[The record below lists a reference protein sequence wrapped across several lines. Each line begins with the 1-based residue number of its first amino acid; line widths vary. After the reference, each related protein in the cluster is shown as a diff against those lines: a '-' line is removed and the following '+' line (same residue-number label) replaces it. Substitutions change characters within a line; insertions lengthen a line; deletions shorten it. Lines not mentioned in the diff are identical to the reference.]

1 MHITTVDISIT
12 TLDSAGAAA
21 SAPLLYGVI
30 RNSRGEIV
38 QVLTLD
44 DVTETARG
52 VYEISSFDISDST
65 KYPGTEFTIF
75 WCTKSSDV
83 SPQTAL
89 QRYAIYADH
98 PSGVTTRLIT
108 WMPTYRKSLL
118 YGYRIARKLAS
129 ETEFTTLG
137 YSVYPYF
144 FDRTSYSAPAEFH
157 AASFLINELIW
168 SSTDEAEPILGNE
181 CGQVNFIETRHDYC
195 EVYGEIYDVIGGSV
209 ADNITFY
216 VHEDDAP
223 HRYSD
228 TSLLARRNGYVAPV
242 NYRGE
247 FSAPLLRGALVTA
260 EIADAGI
267 NARFVV
273 PDQPHALLKD
283 LTLYPFDTHRAQ

>member
-44 DVTETARG
+44 DVTETSLG
-52 VYEISSFDISDST
+52 VYELSGFDVSDST
-65 KYPGTEFTIF
+65 KFPGTEMTIF
-75 WCTKSSDV
+75 WCTKSDSV

-89 QRYAIYADH
+89 QRYTLYADH
-98 PSGVTTRLIT
+98 PSGVTTRLLT
-108 WMPTYRKSLL
+108 WMPSYRKRKL
-118 YGYRIARKLAS
+118 YGYRVSRKLAS
-129 ETEFTTLG
+129 ETEYTTLANT
-137 YSVYPYF
+137 VYPYY
-144 FDRTSYSAPAEFH
+144 FDRTSYATPAAFH
-157 AASFLINELIW
+157 AASFRVEELIW
-168 SSTDEAEPILGNE
+168 NTSDDELPILGA
-181 CGQVNFIETRHDYC
+181 QVDQFKTIETRHDYC

-209 ADNITFY
+209 ADNIIFY

-223 HRYSD
+223 QNYSD
-228 TSLLARRNGYVAPV
+228 TSMLARRNGYAAPV

-260 EIADAGI
+260 EIADAGL